1 MVITN
6 YVKRYIYSGEI
17 TLSEYG
23 VSTILDILI
32 SADELILEALID
44 HVQDYIIENYSD
56 DMKQNFALLYQTVFD
71 YDSFQ
76 KLHTFC
82 TEIAST
88 SPETVFKSDNFTAI
102 KENALIALLKMDDL
116 NMKEIDIWKCVI
128 QWGTAQIPSLQ
139 S

>member
-17 TLSEYG
+17 ILSEYG
-23 VSTILDILI
+23 ISTLLDILI
-32 SADELILEALID
+32 AADELILEALID
-44 HVQDYIIENYSD
+44 HVQDYIIENYSNE
-56 DMKQNFALLYQTVFD
+56 MRQNFALLYQTVFD

-88 SPETVFKSDNFTAI
+88 CPETVFKSDNFTAI
-102 KENALIALLKMDDL
+102 KENALLSLLKRDDWDMD
-116 NMKEIDIWKCVI
+116 EIDR
-128 QWGTAQIPSLQ
+128 
-139 S
+139 